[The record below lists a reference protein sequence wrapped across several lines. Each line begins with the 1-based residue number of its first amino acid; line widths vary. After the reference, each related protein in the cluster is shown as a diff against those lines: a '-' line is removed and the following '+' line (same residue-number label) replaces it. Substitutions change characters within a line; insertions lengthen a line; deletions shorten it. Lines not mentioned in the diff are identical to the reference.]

1 MQRWRVS
8 IQAGVA
14 VAFLAALTPQ
24 LAKGDGGVMLLHETR
39 GPFLVTVFVSPEAAR
54 GGLTD
59 LSVLVQ
65 STTSGDVLLDADVGL
80 TVDPPK
86 GLGSTGTEQF
96 CGASSVPAI
105 SQLPDVSQL
114 PGTVTATR
122 EQASNKL
129 LYAAA
134 LNLNSKGDWR
144 LHVHVSRRADNAQFD
159 CLIPVTQASAN
170 AAGLWSCLLI
180 PPIAIAGFAINQKLR
195 RHSLEQGPDSQ
206 SRSLCRGSPH

>member
-8 IQAGVA
+8 IQVRVA
-14 VAFLAALTPQ
+14 VAFLTALAPQ
-24 LAKGDGGVMLLHETR
+24 LAKGDGGVMLLHEAR
-39 GPFLVTVFVSPEAAR
+39 SAFLVTVFVSPETTR

-65 STTSGDVLLDADVGL
+65 SSTSGDVLLDVDVGL
-80 TVDPPK
+80 AVDPPK
-86 GLGSTGTEQF
+86 GLASTGSEQF
-96 CGASSVPAI
+96 CGASSAPAG
-105 SQLPDVSQL
+105 SQLPDVSPLQ
-114 PGTVTATR
+114 GTVPATR

-144 LHVHVSRRADNAQFD
+144 LHVFVSRRTDNARYD

-170 AAGLWSCLLI
+170 ALGLWSCLLI

-195 RHSLEQGPDSQ
+195 RHSLEQGPDSP
-206 SRSLCRGSPH
+206 SKSLCRG

>member
-1 MQRWRVS
+1 MQGWRVS

-14 VAFLAALTPQ
+14 VALLAALIPQ
-24 LAKGDGGVMLLHETR
+24 IAKGDGGVMLLHEAR
-39 GPFLVTVFVSPEAAR
+39 GAFLVTVFVSPEAAR

-65 STTSGDVLLDADVGL
+65 SSTSGDVLLDADVGL
-80 TVDPPK
+80 AVDPPK
-86 GLGSTGTEQF
+86 GMASTPSKEF
-96 CGASSVPAI
+96 CGASSAPAG
-105 SQLPDVSQL
+105 SQLPDVTQL
-114 PGTVTATR
+114 QGTVRATR

-144 LHVHVSRRADNAQFD
+144 LHVYVSRQTDNAQFD

-170 AAGLWSCLLI
+170 APGLWFCLLI

-195 RHSLEQGPDSQ
+195 KHSLEQGPDSQ
-206 SRSLCRGSPH
+206 SRSLCRG

>member
-1 MQRWRVS
+1 MHRWRVS

-14 VAFLAALTPQ
+14 VAFLAALIPQ
-24 LAKGDGGVMLLHETR
+24 LAKGDGGVMLLHEAR
-39 GPFLVTVFVSPEAAR
+39 GAFLVTVFVSPEVAR

-65 STTSGDVLLDADVGL
+65 SSTSGDVLLDADVGL
-80 TVDPPK
+80 AVAPPK
-86 GLGSTGTEQF
+86 GLANTPSGEF
-96 CGASSVPAI
+96 CGASSAPAV

-114 PGTVTATR
+114 QGTVSATR
-122 EQASNKL
+122 ERASNKL

-144 LHVHVSRRADNAQFD
+144 LHVFVSRSADNAQFD
-159 CLIPVTQASAN
+159 CLIPVTQTSAN
-170 AAGLWSCLLI
+170 APGFWSCLLI

-206 SRSLCRGSPH
+206 SRSLCRG